1 MKNNENNNKKVNNET
16 VIELNKYNE
25 KLVRENTDLNNKLIE
40 SNNRLVDV
48 TSQLNETNNKLS
60 ETNNKLNE
68 VNNQLD
74 EANKEIALLKE
85 LLKLRRAEMF
95 ARKAEQ
101 KEYLQLSLFDEVELL
116 NGQHELLEQ
125 VEEKEIIVKEHKRAV
140 KKSANF
146 INEIDESL
154 FEKEVHHMT
163 IDKDGYRDIHSDEI
177 VKVLK
182 FIPEKYVIQETHI
195 HVYETVVNGERTL
208 VRADNTLKNPL
219 GKTAI
224 SPELLSNVIYNKVV
238 NSLPLYR
245 QEKELQLKHIPLT
258 RQYLS
263 NVIIKS
269 LEIIKPVANE
279 IKNYIVN
286 SEVTRSDE
294 TPLTIIKG
302 MANDTNKKQKYYIW
316 AFSTGNGYKKATY
329 YAVGNRSR
337 EVLMDNLKTNK
348 RYLISDGYDAY
359 LNVEGITNVL
369 CWVHVRRKFTDVIKS
384 LGPKSIQNATV
395 SKYINLIAKMYATDN
410 SIIDSCLGN
419 YKKIE
424 EERNQKL
431 KPIIDSFFNEV
442 DKDINNVLP
451 KSLFG
456 KALLY
461 AQNNKAYLYNVLLD
475 GRLELDNNE
484 SERKIKSIV
493 IGRKN
498 WMFSFTEN
506 GAIATCT
513 YYSLLKT
520 AIENNLNSEKYLLYL
535 FNEFGTKVNLNPL
548 DYLPWSEKIQKIFN
562 KSIKSP
568 II

>member
-1 MKNNENNNKKVNNET
+1 MKNSEINSKKVNNET
-16 VIELNKYNE
+16 VIELNKFNE
-25 KLVRENTDLNNKLIE
+25 KLVQENTDLNNKLIE

-48 TSQLNETNNKLS
+48 TNELNEANG
-60 ETNNKLNE
+60 KLNE

-74 EANKEIALLKE
+74 KANKEIALLKE

-95 ARKAEQ
+95 AKKTEQ

-116 NGQHELLEQ
+116 NAQHELLEQ

-177 VKVLK
+177 VKVFK

-195 HVYETVVNGERTL
+195 HVYETIVNGERTL

-245 QEKELQLKHIPLT
+245 QEKEFQLKHIPLT

-269 LEIIKPVANE
+269 LEIIKPITNE

-302 MANDTNKKQKYYIW
+302 MASDANKKQKYYIW

-337 EVLMDNLKTNK
+337 EVLTDNLGIKN

-359 LNVEGITNVL
+359 LKVEGITNVL

-384 LGPKSIQNATV
+384 IGPKSIQNATV

-410 SIIDSCLGN
+410 SILDNCNGN

-431 KPIIDSFFNEV
+431 KPIIDSFFDEI

-461 AQNNKAYLYNVLLD
+461 AQNNKVYLYNVLLD

-506 GAIATCT
+506 GAITTCA

-520 AIENNLNSEKYLLYL
+520 AIENNLNPEKYLLYL

-548 DYLPWSEKIQKIFN
+548 DYLPWSEKIQKTFN
-562 KSIKSP
+562 KNIKSP